1 MVVKTYGT
9 PTTET
14 ESQYMVCTPLCKVIR
29 LSHRRNLNIVSVKYA
44 LNSTKGCGH
53 VHCASLNCHK
63 VMKVECSRQVP
74 QKLTANLQ
82 YSILDNKERKSLLI
96 QLSKNVLN
104 MMKQEN
110 SKN

>member
-1 MVVKTYGT
+1 
-9 PTTET
+9 
-14 ESQYMVCTPLCKVIR
+14 
-29 LSHRRNLNIVSVKYA
+29 
-44 LNSTKGCGH
+44 
-53 VHCASLNCHK
+53 
-63 VMKVECSRQVP
+63 MKVECSRQVP